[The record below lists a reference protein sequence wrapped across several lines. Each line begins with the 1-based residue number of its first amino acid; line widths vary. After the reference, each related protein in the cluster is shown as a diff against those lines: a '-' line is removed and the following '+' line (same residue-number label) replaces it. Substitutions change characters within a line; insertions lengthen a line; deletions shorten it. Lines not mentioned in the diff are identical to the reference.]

1 MPKGKSRLCVPGTDA
16 VVLKPVGCVKFNKV
30 QCQHRTPIA
39 CDSSLCVCHQP
50 TLYQQK
56 AFKFSPAKPKAI
68 TMTRRAFRITG
79 TLAIEPDVQ
88 GSVGPKGGAG
98 RVRVLV
104 AVTGGGEGIKL
115 SEEPKEA
122 SLSQLEDGLEGQ
134 FTYSFTAPPGAEV
147 TVTAVN
153 TEEAGGRLAL

>member
-1 MPKGKSRLCVPGTDA
+1 
-16 VVLKPVGCVKFNKV
+16 
-30 QCQHRTPIA
+30 
-39 CDSSLCVCHQP
+39 
-50 TLYQQK
+50 
-56 AFKFSPAKPKAI
+56 
-68 TMTRRAFRITG
+68 MTRRAFRITG

-122 SLSQLEDGLEGQ
+122 SLSQLADGLEGQ

-153 TEEAGGRLAL
+153 TEEAGGRLTL